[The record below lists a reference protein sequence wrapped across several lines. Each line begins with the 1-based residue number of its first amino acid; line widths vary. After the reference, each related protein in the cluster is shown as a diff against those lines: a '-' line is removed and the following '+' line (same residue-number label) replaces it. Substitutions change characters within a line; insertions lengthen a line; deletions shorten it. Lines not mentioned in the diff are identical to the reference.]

1 VTNIVSMIGFGAIGK
16 GVGEL
21 FDRRKISPVRLEHI
35 LIRDLNR
42 IPGSWRHDP
51 PGQFTTDPARFLDG
65 RSTLV
70 IEAAGHDALAEHGE
84 SVLRAGKDLLV
95 VSVGALSDDSLHG
108 KLLAAAQAGS
118 SRLLV
123 ASGAIGA
130 LDAISAAQVGGL
142 DEVIHTTRK
151 NPRMLFPADEA
162 SEVNAR
168 GEERILYDGPA
179 REGVR
184 RFPENVNV
192 AAAVSLA
199 GIGFDRTILRV
210 IADPGVDRNMHEVVA
225 RGYFGE
231 LRLEMR
237 NIPSDANPKTGR
249 IVALSIAKALMNR
262 TASEVIGV

>member
-1 VTNIVSMIGFGAIGK
+1 MADTVSMIGFGAIGK

-21 FDRRKISPVRLEHI
+21 FERHKVTDVRLEYV
-35 LIRDLNR
+35 LIRDLGR
-42 IPGSWRHDP
+42 VPGSWRHDP
-51 PGQFTTDPARFLDG
+51 PGQFTIDFERLLRG
-65 RSTLV
+65 RASLV
-70 IEAAGHDALAEHGE
+70 VEAAGHGALAELGE
-84 SVLRAGKDLLV
+84 PVLRAGKDLLV
-95 VSVGALSDDSLHG
+95 VSAGALSDEALHSR
-108 KLLAAAQAGS
+108 LLAAAKAGG
-118 SRLLV
+118 SRLLI

-130 LDAISAAQVGGL
+130 LDAISSARVGGL

-151 NPRMLFPADEA
+151 NPRALFSPDEA
-162 SEVNAR
+162 EQANVR
-168 GEERILYDGPA
+168 GEATVLYDGPA

-199 GIGFDRTILRV
+199 GLGFDRTTLRV
-210 IADPGVDRNMHEVVA
+210 ISDPSVERNMHEVIA

-249 IVALSIAKALMNR
+249 IVALSVAKALMNR
-262 TASEVIGV
+262 AAHEVIGV

>member
-1 VTNIVSMIGFGAIGK
+1 MIETVSMIGFGAIGK

-21 FDRRKISPVRLEHI
+21 FDRRQVPNVRLEYV
-35 LIRDLNR
+35 LIRDLSR
-42 IPGSWRHDP
+42 VPGSWRHDP
-51 PGQFTTDPARFLDG
+51 PGQFTTDVERLLG
-65 RSTLV
+65 SRSTLV
-70 IEAAGHDALAEHGE
+70 IEAAGHDGLADLGE
-84 SVLRAGKDLLV
+84 GVLRAGKDLLV
-95 VSVGALSDDSLHG
+95 VSAGALSDESLHNR
-108 KLLAAAQAGS
+108 LLSAARAGG

-130 LDAISAAQVGGL
+130 LDAISAARIGGL

-162 SEVNAR
+162 RKVTAR
-168 GEERILYDGPA
+168 GDERLLYDGPA

-199 GIGFDRTILRV
+199 GIGFDRTTLRV
-210 IADPGVDRNMHEVVA
+210 IADPRVERNMHEVVA

-231 LRLEMR
+231 LRLEIR
-237 NIPSDANPKTGR
+237 NIPSDANPRTGR
-249 IVALSIAKALMNR
+249 IVALSVVKALTNR
-262 TASEVIGV
+262 TAPEVIGV